1 MERYRYLT
9 LAVYVITVVLLL
21 AAIGF
26 AYSQTMIP
34 PG

>member
-9 LAVYVITVVLLL
+9 LAVYVITVVLIL

-26 AYSQTMIP
+26 AYSQAIFP
-34 PG
+34 AS